1 MSKNLDTSMRRP
13 PEGDP
18 EKVNE
23 FVSGEGSELEA
34 DDSATADTE
43 NSDSNAD
50 VSADD
55 PGVVELE
62 DGTLKRRMTVYLDP
76 ADGKRV
82 KVLAALEDRK
92 ISDVLAKAVE
102 QYLDGRDMPDL

>member
-1 MSKNLDTSMRRP
+1 MGKKLDTSMRRP
-13 PEGDP
+13 PEGDS
-18 EKVNE
+18 EKVNK
-23 FVSGEGSELEA
+23 FVSGETSELEA
-34 DDSATADTE
+34 DDTATADAE
-43 NSDSNAD
+43 HSDSNAD
-50 VSADD
+50 ASADD

-92 ISDVLAKAVE
+92 ISDVLAEAVE